1 MSETRNTA
9 HGRVDLAPRRWGA
22 FRSWSGLKESRRLRV
37 VGALVFVC
45 GLIGASVYY
54 VVEARPEP
62 LSIDSALPGYDKAR
76 NRQMGM
82 LMGHTGVM
90 MMEWQETL
98 DRPGTQAVL
107 IAAVASLFA
116 LGFFRAARLLDED
129 EQAGRGTTV
138 K

>member
-1 MSETRNTA
+1 M
-9 HGRVDLAPRRWGA
+9 
-22 FRSWSGLKESRRLRV
+22 

-45 GLIGASVYY
+45 GLMGASVYY